1 MEGPFPLTPHLSP
14 LTFEVMDWFEE
25 YFGEEYLLLYPHR
38 DAEDAER
45 LVELL
50 CAQVGLRPGWRVL
63 DVACGTGRHGAA
75 FRERGARVVGL
86 DLSQHLLYRAQE
98 AARLPVIRSDVR
110 HIPVRAGSMDLTV
123 NLFTSFGYFDLDAE
137 HVHALREMVS
147 TIGGGGFFAL
157 DFLNAARVPG
167 ELVPREQG
175 ELAGRPVSIHRWLD
189 PAGQYVFKSISTDDG
204 RRFVERV
211 RLFTPTELEQLL
223 GQAGCRV
230 SRRLGDYDG
239 GPLDSDSPRVI
250 LIGQR
255 A

>member
-1 MEGPFPLTPHLSP
+1 
-14 LTFEVMDWFEE
+14 MDWFEE

-50 CAQVGLRPGWRVL
+50 AARVGLRPGWWVL

-75 FRERGARVVGL
+75 FRDRGARVVGL
-86 DLSQHLLYRAQE
+86 DLSQHLLYRAQG

-110 HIPVRAGSMDLTV
+110 RIPVRAGSMDLTV

-137 HVHALREMVS
+137 HVRALREMVS
-147 TIGGGGFFAL
+147 TVRAAGFFAL

-167 ELVPREQG
+167 DLVPREQG
-175 ELAGRPVSIHRWLD
+175 ELAGHPVWIHRWLD
-189 PAGQYVFKSISTDDG
+189 PAGQYVFKSITTEDG

-211 RLFTPTELEQLL
+211 RLFTPAELEELL
-223 GQAGCRV
+223 AQAGCRV
-230 SRRLGDYDG
+230 IQRLGDYDG
-239 GPLDSDSPRVI
+239 GPLRPDSPRVV
-250 LIGQR
+250 LIGQVQ
-255 A
+255 